1 MNVFLSQIYG
11 SAFTAH
17 CVEKFNHNITM
28 VKKVLSKPAA
38 VCLHWWK
45 GEKNSALCN
54 SECQDIFFFGFCSR
68 VVIGMLHHDMLDK
81 ATERK

>member
-1 MNVFLSQIYG
+1 MCSCLKYMAVPLPHTVLKNSI
-11 SAFTAH
+11 
-17 CVEKFNHNITM
+17 ITM

-54 SECQDIFFFGFCSR
+54 SECQDIFFGFCSR

>member
-17 CVEKFNHNITM
+17 CVEKFNHNITV

-54 SECQDIFFFGFCSR
+54 SECQDIFFGFCSR

>member
-1 MNVFLSQIYG
+1 MCSCLKYMAVPLPHTVLKNSI
-11 SAFTAH
+11 
-17 CVEKFNHNITM
+17 IM

-54 SECQDIFFFGFCSR
+54 SECQDIFFW
-68 VVIGMLHHDMLDK
+68 IL
-81 ATERK
+81 

>member
-17 CVEKFNHNITM
+17 CVEKFNHNISM

-54 SECQDIFFFGFCSR
+54 NECQDIFWDFEAEW
-68 VVIGMLHHDMLDK
+68 L
-81 ATERK
+81 